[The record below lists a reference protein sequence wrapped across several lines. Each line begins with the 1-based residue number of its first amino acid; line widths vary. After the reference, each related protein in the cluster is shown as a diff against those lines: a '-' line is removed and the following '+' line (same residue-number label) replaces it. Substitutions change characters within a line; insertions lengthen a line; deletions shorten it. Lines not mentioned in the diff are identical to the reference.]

1 MKEIAKLGLVMG
13 VLLCAAIGAASA
25 QEEPSEE
32 YMEGYKAGFYEGGL
46 ALMMAYMDGS
56 DLENLYN
63 YMGGEPTTETIVY
76 ENETVT
82 LSDYYNE
89 QATYFNE
96 VTANNL
102 NSFILQIFGSE
113 DDRTKQLLLPELKLI
128 S

>member
-1 MKEIAKLGLVMG
+1 MKEIVKFGLVIG
-13 VLLCAAIGAASA
+13 VLLCGVIGAASA

-32 YMEGYKAGFYEGGL
+32 FMEGYKAGFYEGGL

-56 DLENLYN
+56 DLEDLYN
-63 YMGGEPTTETIVY
+63 YLGGEPTDETIVY
-76 ENETVT
+76 ENETIP

-102 NSFILQIFGSE
+102 NGFILQIFGSE
-113 DDRTKQLLLPELKLI
+113 DNRTEQLLLPELNLI